1 MSGGVTLQ
9 IVGAE
14 DVAAWMDKYG
24 EDVTREVAKIVAR
37 TAFKVERRVKKA
49 IQGKP
54 KTGTIYTRGPAGRT
68 AEDGIHRNLSREHQ
82 ASGKGEAPATDT
94 GFLVSSVYFKQTSK
108 LSAEVGSRLA
118 YAAALEWGTSRM
130 DARPAWQPAVA
141 AEMPDFE
148 RAVRDAMQK
157 ATKK

>member
-1 MSGGVTLQ
+1 MSNGVTLQ

-14 DVAAWMDKYG
+14 DAAAWMEKYG
-24 EDVTREVAKIVAR
+24 EDVTREVSKIVAR
-37 TAFKVERRVKKA
+37 AALKFDRRVKRA
-49 IQGKP
+49 IQRGP
-54 KTGTIYTRGPAGRT
+54 KTGRVYTRGSGQ
-68 AEDGIHRNLSREHQ
+68 NLSGTHQ
-82 ASGKGEAPATDT
+82 ASKGGEAPATDT
-94 GFLVSSVYFKQTSK
+94 GALVSSIYFKQISR

>member
-1 MSGGVTLQ
+1 MSNGVTLQ
-9 IVGAE
+9 IVGAD
-14 DVAAWMDKYG
+14 DVAAWMEKYG

-37 TAFKVERRVKKA
+37 TALKVDRRVKKA
-49 IQGKP
+49 IQRGP
-54 KTGTIYTRGPAGRT
+54 KTGTIYMRGKGQNLGRK
-68 AEDGIHRNLSREHQ
+68 HQ
-82 ASGKGEAPATDT
+82 ASKGGANPEAPATDT
-94 GFLVSSVYFKQTSK
+94 GALVSSIYFKQVSR